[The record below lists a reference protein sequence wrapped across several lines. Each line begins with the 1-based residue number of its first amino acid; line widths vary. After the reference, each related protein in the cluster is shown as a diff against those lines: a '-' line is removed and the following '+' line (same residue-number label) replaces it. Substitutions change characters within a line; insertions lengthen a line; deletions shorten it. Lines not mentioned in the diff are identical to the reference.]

1 MDIESTLSAKE
12 KLALSRAQLLG
23 AMGYEEIVAEGGA
36 GQDLALR
43 ATAEPRRSMLAK
55 IGLGALGNWWTRHP
69 LNTVVEMSR
78 PVLESYAYRYP
89 GRLVAYSAG
98 VGGLLVILKPWRL
111 LSLATV
117 VTLLFK
123 GSDIAATVTSLVG
136 SAHAGTAS
144 DARDHLPPLG

>member
-1 MDIESTLSAKE
+1 MDIENTLSAKA
-12 KLALSRAQLLG
+12 KLALSRAELLG
-23 AMGYEEIVAEGGA
+23 AMGYEEIVAAEG
-36 GQDLALR
+36 DEPELR
-43 ATAEPRRSMLAK
+43 ATATPRPSMLAK
-55 IGLGALGNWWTRHP
+55 IGLGALGSWWTRHP
-69 LNTVVEMSR
+69 VNTVVEMSR
-78 PVLESYAYRYP
+78 PVLESYAHRYP

-136 SAHAGTAS
+136 SVRA
-144 DARDHLPPLG
+144 DNPRNQLPPLG